1 MPNDSDRYHF
11 VPIIELPALKLP
23 FYFWNRLEP
32 RSRADDFSRSIQ
44 AKIRDPLWMLTRQWQ
59 FGEFRGEDAA
69 SPVNTYLSM
78 EKTRLTRFSPG
89 LPGSGSTVSPN
100 PENIPLETV
109 VERQPITLKT
119 DIRLRVQIG
128 QQLEREL
135 KKQQDAFDPEKVKEV
150 IKYFKAHFAIEKP
163 SEDEMIAMDDVTTR
177 FMSAV
182 LGRVIDG
189 EKLNDAGYIVAD
201 PNFSSFPEDELNDI
215 ANKGLIGLYEWYTAL
230 YGLFEQNQNPAWH
243 ADELEYVFSVAAPDA
258 PGGAKQQVL
267 NASDYNGENLDWYGF
282 SIHHDPEARLG
293 ADEEIA
299 DNEYSAYEEDADTLI
314 PAQIRFHGMPNSRWW
329 EFEDRV
335 TDFGDLDVNVTDL
348 GKLLVMEFALIHSN
362 DWFIIPIPLKV
373 GSLCRVKSLVV
384 TDVFGLC
391 SEIKRAGSG
400 VDDDWQRAWN
410 MFSLSVDR
418 VKDFTVDSDENQKP
432 IVGDFLFLPPAL
444 GRSEE
449 SPYLEDVRF
458 LRDEMANMAWALEH
472 TIQNGLSSPVSGF
485 EYHRDRIRKTEEKVI
500 KDRIAIM
507 QEATEALGDVASAAA
522 EAVSAAAEATTPESL
537 ASHAEEA
544 AERLREAAE
553 AAGAAVDEFE
563 IESEGDQDSNG
574 NDLIKYRLTSS
585 VPANWIP
592 YITIHTDNKARE
604 IQFQRAAML
613 DPSDIVGQVVT
624 QGKSLLLRHAGTSHR
639 INEEAVSRAGTSV
652 RLCAQR
658 ARWIDGSTHLWFGHK
673 TGPGRGEGSSGLRF
687 DYFEE

>member
-1 MPNDSDRYHF
+1 MLINSDGYRF
-11 VPIIELPALKLP
+11 GPIMELPTLKLP
-23 FYFWNRLEP
+23 FYFWNRLES

-69 SPVNTYLSM
+69 SPVNTYLSI

-89 LPGSGSTVSPN
+89 LPGSGSIVRPN

-119 DIRLRVQIG
+119 NVRLRVQIG
-128 QQLEREL
+128 QQLVREL
-135 KKQQDAFDPEKVKEV
+135 KKQQNAFDPEKVKEV
-150 IKYFKAHFAIEKP
+150 IRYFKVHFAIEKP

-177 FMSAV
+177 FMAAV

-189 EKLNDAGYIVAD
+189 EKLNSAGYIIAD

-215 ANKGLIGLYEWYTAL
+215 SNKGLIGLYEWYAAL
-230 YGLFEQNQNPAWH
+230 LGPLEQNQNPAWQ
-243 ADELEYVFSVAAPDA
+243 ADQLEYEFSVAAPDA
-258 PGGAKQQVL
+258 PDGAKQKVL
-267 NASDYNGENLDWYGF
+267 NASDYNGENLDWYDF
-282 SIHHDPEARLG
+282 SIHYDQDARLG
-293 ADEEIA
+293 DDDEIFE
-299 DNEYSAYEEDADTLI
+299 NEYSSFEKDADTLI
-314 PAQIRFHGMPNSRWW
+314 PAQVRFHGMPNSRWW

-348 GKLLVMEFALIHSN
+348 GKLLVMEFALIHGN
-362 DWFIIPIPLKV
+362 DWFMIPIPLKV

-384 TDVFGLC
+384 TDVFGLT
-391 SEIKRAGSG
+391 SEIERAGSRI
-400 VDDDWQRAWN
+400 DDHWQRAWN

-432 IVGDFLFLPPAL
+432 IVGDFLFLPPTL

-449 SPYLEDVRF
+449 SPSLEDVRF

-472 TIQNGLSSPVSGF
+472 TILNGLSSPVSGF
-485 EYHRDRIRKTEEKVI
+485 EYHRDRVRKTKEKII
-500 KDRIAIM
+500 KDKIETM
-507 QEATEALGDVASAAA
+507 QEATGALGDAASAAA
-522 EAVSAAAEATTPESL
+522 EAASAAAEATTPESL

-553 AAGAAVDEFE
+553 AASAAVEEFG

-574 NDLIKYRLTSS
+574 SALIKYRLTSS

-592 YITIHTDNKARE
+592 YITIHTGNNLRE
-604 IQFQRAAML
+604 IQFQHAAML
-613 DPSDIVGQVVT
+613 SSSENGGQIVT
-624 QGKSLLLRHAGTSHR
+624 QGRSLLLRHAGISHR
-639 INEEAVSRAGTSV
+639 INEEAVSRAGTAV
-652 RLCAQR
+652 RLCVQR
-658 ARWIDGSTHLWFGHK
+658 ARWIDGSTHVWLGQK